1 MKLLL
6 NKKILVTGISSKYS
20 IAYGIAKAL
29 HKAGADLII
38 TCQNEKLKSRI
49 KKILNSLDPVD
60 VITCDVSQDNEINL
74 LFVKLSK
81 IWSKFD
87 GLIHSIAYVHNK
99 QLNADYIKVI
109 NRVDFVKAHEISS
122 YSFAALS
129 KASFNMLN
137 DNSSLVTITYLGS
150 NKVVPNYNVMG
161 LAKASLEAN
170 VRYIAYSMGK
180 NNIKVNA
187 ISSGPIKTIS
197 SYKIKDFKNMF
208 SYCLNHSCI
217 KKEIT
222 IDNIGNVAVFLCSDL
237 SNGITGEII
246 NVDNGFNILSYSPI

>member
-1 MKLLL
+1 MNLLL
-6 NKKILVTGISSKYS
+6 NKKILVTGVSSKYS
-20 IAYGIAKAL
+20 IAYGIAKTL
-29 HKAGADLII
+29 RKFGASLII
-38 TCQNEKLKSRI
+38 TCQNEKLKLRI
-49 KKILNSLDPVD
+49 EKILISLDPID
-60 VITCDVSQDNEINL
+60 IITCDVSQDSEIDL
-74 LFVKLSK
+74 LFVKISK

-87 GLIHSIAYVHNK
+87 GLIHSIAYVNNK
-99 QLNADYIKVI
+99 QLSDDYIKVI
-109 NRVDFVKAHEISS
+109 NRHDFIKAHEISS

-137 DNSSLVTITYLGS
+137 TNSSLVTITYLGS
-150 NKVVPNYNVMG
+150 KKVVPNYNIMG
-161 LAKASLEAN
+161 IAKASLEAN

-208 SYCLNHSCI
+208 SYYINHNCI

-222 IDNIGNVAVFLCSDL
+222 IDNIGNVAVFLCSEL
-237 SNGITGEII
+237 SNGITGEVI
-246 NVDNGFNILSYSPI
+246 NVDNGFNILSCPT